1 MIREGPETERRE
13 VRERY
18 TRGQAEVCS
27 LVMERLSAVRQT
39 LAPVLPNNQTNKCK
53 SVTEADVI
61 QQRAAAEG

>member
-1 MIREGPETERRE
+1 MIREGREIGRRE

-27 LVMERLSAVRQT
+27 LVMECLSSVRQI
-39 LAPVLPNNQTNKCK
+39 LAPVLRNNQTNKCK

-61 QQRAAAEG
+61 QQRAAADG